1 MPTSIYHYG
10 TFTQVQVLARRGYMC
25 YHTNA
30 NTRLHLLKKAELF
43 GSRVEDSA
51 INGAENGGHY
61 MQDKSAAREGQST
74 QNTPLFED
82 RYLEIMQKAED
93 IICKQSMQRT
103 EDTLRSGRG
112 LPHFGR
118 YKCMIRCRL
127 DAPLRR
133 ALERYC
139 QTRGMGICDAIRL
152 AIFALVSRT
161 GLYSEACRESF
172 WEE

>member
-1 MPTSIYHYG
+1 
-10 TFTQVQVLARRGYMC
+10 MC
-25 YHTNA
+25 YHSNA
-30 NTRLHLLKKAELF
+30 NSRLHLLEKAGLF

-51 INGAENGGHY
+51 INGAESGGHY

-112 LPHFGR
+112 LPHLGR

-127 DAPLRR
+127 DVPLRK

-139 QTRGMGICDAIRL
+139 RTRGMGICDAIRL

-161 GLYSEACRESF
+161 GLYGEAYRESF
-172 WEE
+172 WED